1 MLGFYNYTVWLTYLG
16 AASGIY
22 GIISSLSRGSPRIGV
37 LCLMLSGLCDMFDG
51 AVAKTKTSRTTAE
64 KRFGVQIDS
73 LSDLICFGVLPACI
87 GYSIGLKKLYQL
99 VILISYA
106 LAALIRLAYF
116 NVMEERRQDTETGKR
131 EQYEGL
137 PVTNSAL
144 LFPFIFVLVPYI
156 GIKYMTLTY
165 GFALVFVA
173 MAFLINFKV
182 KKLDIKGML
191 FLVVIGL
198 IEMIL
203 LVTGNVVF

>member
-22 GIISSLSRGSPRIGV
+22 GIISSLSRGSPRLGV

-51 AVAKTKTSRTTAE
+51 AVAKTKASRTTDE
-64 KRFGVQIDS
+64 KRFGIQIDS

-87 GYSIGLKKLYQL
+87 GYSIGLKKPYQL
-99 VILISYA
+99 IILISYA

-116 NVMEERRQDTETGKR
+116 NVMEERRQDTQTGRR

-156 GIKYMTLTY
+156 GIRYMSLVY
-165 GFALVFVA
+165 GFALVFTA

-198 IEMIL
+198 VEMIL
-203 LVTGNVVF
+203 LVTGNAVF